1 MWVQSLEHQGQ
12 QETLSE
18 LHGEHNREE
27 ELTKLR
33 SRCGASW
40 DTPGKGSLR
49 EGRGEG
55 MGNKVEVGGV
65 HTARLLWIFDEI
77 KICALGLS
85 LTIWGGCSPHAAS
98 GVASMKSPWI
108 VPGDSASWKPGDP
121 LSGGC
126 SQEQRCGR
134 SWKCKRL
141 VG

>member
-49 EGRGEG
+49 EGPGEG

-85 LTIWGGCSPHAAS
+85 LTIWGN
-98 GVASMKSPWI
+98 I
-108 VPGDSASWKPGDP
+108 SA
-121 LSGGC
+121 LSSHKHHCWESEDCLTQACMQALNTHFSCLLGP
-126 SQEQRCGR
+126 
-134 SWKCKRL
+134 
-141 VG
+141 